1 LKGFVQNLTEIV
13 GGALAGCALG
23 ALMVFASLQ
32 VIYQIPMSIGYF
44 LSVVI
49 ICVSSITPAAIAGV
63 VFWKRRMALFSVAM
77 IVTSVVV
84 IYWIWDFVLGLF
96 GTYL

>member
-1 LKGFVQNLTEIV
+1 
-13 GGALAGCALG
+13 
-23 ALMVFASLQ
+23 MVFASLQ